1 MMNPSNIM
9 ELEFYSFCFNESL
22 RMQPPVYTS
31 SLIQM
36 TKDVTAGGLKIRKG
50 DAVSIDMWRLAN
62 NPKEFI
68 EPQSFIPERFDS

>member
-1 MMNPSNIM
+1 
-9 ELEFYSFCFNESL
+9 
-22 RMQPPVYTS
+22 
-31 SLIQM
+31 M
-36 TKDVTAGGLKIRKG
+36 TKNVTAGGLQIRKG